1 MPPMVRCQPKRTPLK
16 LAEIIDA
23 QAQGFGAARA
33 GVLILRVWL
42 EDRGDP
48 RLRIRLVGNLNLDVD
63 DPHAAAAASVDET
76 LAYVRDW
83 LERFAAAG
91 GG

>member
-1 MPPMVRCQPKRTPLK
+1 MRTGPDHP
-16 LAEIIDA
+16 A
-23 QAQGFGAARA
+23 GRA

-42 EDRGDP
+42 EGRGDP

-63 DPHAAAAASVDET
+63 DHDAAAAASIDET
-76 LAYVRDW
+76 LAYVRHW